1 MYTNIYKYE
10 KPFGFEFLKND
21 GSKLILED
29 VKIGN
34 RYAEGFY

>member
-1 MYTNIYKYE
+1 MKYE

-21 GSKLILED
+21 GSKLILEN

-34 RYAEGFY
+34 GLA